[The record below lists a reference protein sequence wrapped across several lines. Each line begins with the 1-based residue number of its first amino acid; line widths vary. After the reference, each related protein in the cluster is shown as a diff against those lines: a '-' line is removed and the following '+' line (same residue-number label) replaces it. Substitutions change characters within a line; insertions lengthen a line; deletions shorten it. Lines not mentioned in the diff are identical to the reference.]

1 MPLRVRLGKGP
12 VDDGSQSRPIRG
24 TVSAMTFQPTIR
36 SQQDLEDAWRH
47 LMGPLGFSGPSIW
60 LMLIAA
66 DDRPFPHLTQIE
78 GADRL
83 PTPVVMDRFA
93 EMIVELRAEYAP
105 GGRVAF
111 LRSRPGRGGLTADD
125 KAWAES
131 LYDVGRLA
139 GVPTEVVH
147 RACDA
152 DLVPVPMDDVLPDT
166 AA

>member
-1 MPLRVRLGKGP
+1 
-12 VDDGSQSRPIRG
+12 
-24 TVSAMTFQPTIR
+24 MTFRPTIR
-36 SQQDLEDAWRH
+36 SQQDLEDAWRR
-47 LMGPLGFSGPSIW
+47 LMGPLGFSGHSIW

-78 GADRL
+78 EAVEPPPPEDLAG
-83 PTPVVMDRFA
+83 FA
-93 EMIVELRAEYAP
+93 EMVAELRTEFAP
-105 GGRVAF
+105 GGRLAF
-111 LRSRPGRGGLTADD
+111 LRSRPGGSGLTPDD
-125 KAWAES
+125 KAWAEA

-147 RACDA
+147 RACDT

>member
-1 MPLRVRLGKGP
+1 
-12 VDDGSQSRPIRG
+12 VDDGTHARAFRG
-24 TVSAMTFQPTIR
+24 TLCDMTFRPTIR

-47 LMGPLGFSGPSIW
+47 LMGPLGFSGPSFW

-78 GADRL
+78 EADRL

-93 EMIVELRAEYAP
+93 EMVREIRTEFAP
-105 GGRVAF
+105 GGRIAF
-111 LRSRPGRGGLTADD
+111 LRTRPGSGGLTPND
-125 KAWAES
+125 KAWAEA
-131 LYDVGRLA
+131 LYEIGRRS
-139 GVPTEVVH
+139 GVPTDVVH
-147 RACDA
+147 RACDH